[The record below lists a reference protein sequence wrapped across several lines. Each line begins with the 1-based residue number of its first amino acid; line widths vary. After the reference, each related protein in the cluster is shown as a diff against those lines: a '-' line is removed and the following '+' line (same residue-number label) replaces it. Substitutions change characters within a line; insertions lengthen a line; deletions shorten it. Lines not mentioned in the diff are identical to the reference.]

1 MHRIIG
7 VSRFLL
13 LSSIMVISACSKAPE
28 KEMRLASAAIDSAMT
43 IKANYYAP
51 KEFEKA
57 KDALKKAEDL
67 RSKRQYS
74 KAKNFAI
81 LAKKMA
87 DTSMVVSKRKKII
100 TEIEIEQLIS
110 YLQHKINLLEKVI
123 SKAESFGVPSNEI
136 ENAKAELTELDRTL
150 FMMILK
156 NDEEDY
162 ETIRHEG
169 QYAIEKASLTT
180 YQLIKLI
187 SNNDVNGM
195 EEQLDLH
202 KKSGF

>member
-1 MHRIIG
+1 MYQIKG
-7 VSRFLL
+7 EVRFLL
-13 LSSIMVISACSKAPE
+13 LTSMMLISACSKAPE
-28 KEMRLASAAIDSAMT
+28 KEIEQASAAIDSAMT

-51 KEFEKA
+51 KEFQKA
-57 KDALKKAEDL
+57 KEAFKNAQELM
-67 RSKRQYS
+67 SKRQYG

-81 LAKKMA
+81 FAKKMA

-123 SKAESFGVPSNEI
+123 SKAESFGIPSNEI
-136 ENAKAELTELDRTL
+136 ENAIKQASELDRTL
-150 FMMILK
+150 FTIIMK

-169 QYAIEKASLTT
+169 QYAIEKASLAT

-187 SNNDVNGM
+187 SNNDVHGM
-195 EEQLDLH
+195 DGQLDSH

>member
-13 LSSIMVISACSKAPE
+13 LSSIMVISACSRVPD
-28 KEMRLASAAIDSAMT
+28 KEIKNASAAIDSAMT

-74 KAKNFAI
+74 KAKNFAL

>member
-28 KEMRLASAAIDSAMT
+28 QEIKLASAAIDSAMT

>member
-1 MHRIIG
+1 MYRNRG
-7 VSRFLL
+7 VGRFLL
-13 LSSIMVISACSKAPE
+13 LTSIMVISACSKAPE
-28 KEMRLASAAIDSAMT
+28 KEIKQASAAIDSAMT

-51 KEFEKA
+51 KEFQKA
-57 KDALKKAEDL
+57 KEAFKIAQELI
-67 RSKRQYS
+67 SKRQYG

-123 SKAESFGVPSNEI
+123 SKAESFGVPSSEI
-136 ENAKAELTELDRTL
+136 ENAKQQLSELDRTL
-150 FMMILK
+150 FTMIMK

-169 QYAIEKASLTT
+169 QYAIEKASLAT

-187 SNNDVNGM
+187 SNNDVHGM